1 MNDKNKVAS
10 EVFMYPTECR
20 HYMFFL
26 MTQSV
31 VFSSVAAQDRQCSL
45 NKQLFSIF
53 NLLFN
58 VLP

>member
-20 HYMFFL
+20 HYMFFFL

-31 VFSSVAAQDRQCSL
+31 VFSSVAAQDRQRSL

-58 VLP
+58 V